1 MRRCSASAEK
11 QMQCGENANGVDVDG
26 YGAAEIPE
34 GSREGHGENV
44 TCGVA
49 KQDRFEA
56 VARVEDSKPE
66 AEDSIQCR
74 ARDNQGGALP
84 A

>member
-11 QMQCGENANGVDVDG
+11 QMQCGENANGLDVDG

-44 TCGVA
+44 TYGVA

-56 VARVEDSKPE
+56 VARVENSKSE
-66 AEDSIQCR
+66 AEDSVQ
-74 ARDNQGGALP
+74 RDTSEN
-84 A
+84 